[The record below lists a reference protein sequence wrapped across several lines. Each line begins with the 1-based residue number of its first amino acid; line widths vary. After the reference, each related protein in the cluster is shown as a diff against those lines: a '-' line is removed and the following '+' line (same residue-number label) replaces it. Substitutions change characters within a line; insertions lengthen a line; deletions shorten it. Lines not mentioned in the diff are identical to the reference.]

1 MSIFN
6 KINFM
11 AKKKIT
17 EEKVEAIADA
27 IADAISDAI
36 SEESTETTQPTQ
48 ETSAPVE
55 PAQAGHFS
63 RDFGRGRK

>member
-1 MSIFN
+1 MSILN

-11 AKKKIT
+11 GKKKIT

-36 SEESTETTQPTQ
+36 SEETTVEETKVEETATQ
-48 ETSAPVE
+48 ES
-55 PAQAGHFS
+55 AQAGFHS
-63 RDFGRGRK
+63 RDFGKARK

>member
-36 SEESTETTQPTQ
+36 SDETTVEETKTEETPTQ
-48 ETSAPVE
+48 EVS
-55 PAQAGHFS
+55 QAGHFS
-63 RDFGRGRK
+63 RDFGKGRK